1 MIKLIKAFPY
11 DNRYDYVKMF
21 STKQEQNNYFNSLP
35 SITVDDTNY
44 IKMHKTINVKYSLD
58 YLESVGINYIIFN
71 NGYKDIYAFIVNKK
85 YVREELTELI
95 YEVDVIQTYM
105 FDFTL
110 KKSYVERKVCSLS
123 EINDFDEGLNLG
135 EYRVASDTPVFEK
148 GEKYFAMFNGIKEYS
163 ITLDEN
169 GKITYYAELP
179 TNKSTP
185 LTKIDG
191 INYPLFFMP
200 LPSGNIPTALADHPS
215 LVGIIRFPD
224 CTYSTQEFDIPFL
237 QRYDGSVF
245 EGDETQVTYG
255 TVNYKANVCTEINTT
270 TLTGNGG
277 TVAKNEVTD
286 FYPYTV
292 YVLTDGEASP
302 LIMKP
307 QELPSEIIVKGKFAL
322 SHIPIERYYVEGY
335 KGDNDGKIYNITN
348 VNQMMLPTANNTASA
363 YLSANGGSLSMQRKH
378 SVTENIISGIATSL
392 NVVSSVLGAMSG
404 LNKNSNSKILSGLG
418 NASAGFGAVGDV
430 VGGIGSIVSG
440 VNRIKESDQRIKDVL
455 LTPNSI
461 SSWGTPSTRNAFD
474 TNSVRIVKYTVSE
487 TVKNKIRNFVARFG
501 NKYNNYATINLKN
514 YKGYIKFISP
524 DIDSSIDFLY
534 INKIREIL
542 ERGVYI
548 E

>member
-21 STKQEQNNYFNSLP
+21 ATKQEQNNYFNSLP
-35 SITVDDTNY
+35 NIRVDETNY
-44 IKMHKTINVKYSLD
+44 IKMHKTINVKYSFD
-58 YLESVGINYIIFN
+58 YLESEGINYIIFN
-71 NGYKDIYAFIVNKK
+71 NGYKDIYAFIVNKR

-105 FDFTL
+105 FNFTL
-110 KKSYVERKVCSLS
+110 KKSYVERKVCTLTEVS
-123 EINDFDEGLNLG
+123 DFDEGLNLG
-135 EYRVASDTPVFEK
+135 EYRVSSDTIIFQK
-148 GEKYFAMFNGIKEYS
+148 GEKYFAMFNGIKDYS
-163 ITLDEN
+163 ITLDAN

-179 TNKSTP
+179 TNKSKP

-191 INYPLFFMP
+191 INYPLYFMP

-215 LVGIIRFPD
+215 LVGIVRFPN
-224 CTYSTQEFDIPFL
+224 CIYSTQEIDIPFL
-237 QRYDGSVF
+237 QRYDPIF
-245 EGDETQVTYG
+245 EGETEVSYG
-255 TVNYKANVCTEINTT
+255 TVIYKANVCTEITT
-270 TLTGNGG
+270 MTLTGNGG

-307 QELPSEIIVKGKFAL
+307 QELPSNITVKGKFAL
-322 SHIPIERYYVEGY
+322 SHIPIERYYVQGY

-363 YLSANGGSLSMQRKH
+363 FLSANGGSLSMQREH
-378 SVTENIISGIATSL
+378 SVTENTISGIATGM
-392 NVVSSVLGAMSG
+392 NVVSSVIGAMSG
-404 LNKNSNSKILSGLG
+404 
-418 NASAGFGAVGDV
+418 AGFGAVGGA

-440 VNRIKESDQRIKDVL
+440 INRIKESDQRIKDVL

-461 SSWGTPSTRNAFD
+461 SSWGTPSTRKAFD
-474 TNSVRIVKYTVSE
+474 TNSVRIVKYTVSV

-501 NKYNNYATINLKN
+501 NKYNNYATIDLKS

>member
-11 DNRYDYVKMF
+11 DNSYDYVKMF
-21 STKQEQNNYFNSLP
+21 NSKPEQDNYFNSLP
-35 SITVDDTNY
+35 HINIEEHNY
-44 IKMHKTINVKYSLD
+44 IKLENSFNVNYGYD
-58 YLESVGINYIIFN
+58 YLQEQGVNYIIFN
-71 NGYKDIYAFIVNKK
+71 NGFRDVYAFVVKK
-85 YVREELTELI
+85 EYVREEVTKLI

-105 FDFTL
+105 FNFTL
-110 KKSYVERKVCSLS
+110 KKSYVERKVCTLTEVS
-123 EINDFDEGLNLG
+123 DFDEGLNLG
-135 EYRVASDTPVFEK
+135 EYRVSSDTTIFQK
-148 GEKYFAMFNGIKEYS
+148 GEKYFAMFNGIKDYS

-179 TNKSTP
+179 TNKSIP

-215 LVGIIRFPD
+215 LVGIVRFPD
-224 CTYSTQEFDIPFL
+224 CIYSTQEIDIPFL
-237 QRYDGSVF
+237 QRYDPTF
-245 EGDETQVTYG
+245 EGETEVSYG
-255 TVNYKANVCTEINTT
+255 TVIYKANVCTEITT
-270 TLTGNGG
+270 MTLTGNGG

-307 QELPSEIIVKGKFAL
+307 QELPSNITVKGKFAL
-322 SHIPIERYYVEGY
+322 SHIPIERYYVQGY

-363 YLSANGGSLSMQRKH
+363 FLSANGGSLSMQREH
-378 SVTENIISGIATSL
+378 SVTENIISGIATGM

-404 LNKNSNSKILSGLG
+404 LSKSSNSKSRILSGLG

-430 VGGIGSIVSG
+430 VGGVGSIVG
-440 VNRIKESDQRIKDVL
+440 GINRIKESDQRIQDVL

-461 SSWGTPSTRNAFD
+461 ASWGTPSTRKAFD
-474 TNSVRIVKYTVSE
+474 TNSVRIVKFTVSE
-487 TVKNKIRNFVARFG
+487 TVKDKIRNFVARFG
-501 NKYNNYATINLKN
+501 NKYNNYATIDLKN

-534 INKIREIL
+534 INKIKEIL